1 MEQYLPIINE
11 LLDIKDELYA
21 KGLITPFGGN
31 ISVRC
36 PDDPKKVIITP
47 GSVYKKNLRPD
58 QFLCV
63 DLEGNILNESKYKTT
78 SETPIHLTIL
88 RDRLDINAVIHT
100 HPIYTTI
107 FGIIDIEFLPITSD
121 AVILGEL
128 PIVEW
133 TRTGTAES
141 GQVLSQA
148 FSKGGLFA
156 VIRNHGLVVGGPTLQ
171 FASGI
176 TTMIEDTCKALVIS
190 KNMGIAP
197 KLLSQEDIDYIHMRR
212 GQV

>member
-11 LLDIKDELYA
+11 LLEIKDELYA

-88 RDRLDINAVIHT
+88 RDRPDINAVIHT
-100 HPIYTTI
+100 HPVYTTI
-107 FGIIDIEFLPITSD
+107 FAVSGIEFLPLTSD
-121 AVILGEL
+121 AVILGSL

-133 TRTGTAES
+133 TRTGTPES

-171 FASGI
+171 FASGV
-176 TTMIEDTCKALVIS
+176 TTMIEDTCKALVI
-190 KNMGIAP
+190 
-197 KLLSQEDIDYIHMRR
+197 L
-212 GQV
+212 